1 MERRTFKVTY
11 FIRKA
16 RTGKNGLAPILARI
30 TTNRL
35 VQDVYIQC
43 SADPGRWDQTKERA
57 TGKNRYASEVNAYLD
72 DYRAR
77 IISIRNDLL
86 KEGYEGN
93 AAEIKYRLQN
103 PGKATRMFLEEL
115 SAFCEM
121 KRKEVGV
128 RITQLTANKFLRML
142 RYVKEFT
149 AEEYG
154 KADLPISAVNYAY
167 LQKFQL
173 FVQTRH
179 NCHHNGAVN
188 LLKTLRSFFV
198 YCIRNEWLD
207 KNPMNS
213 LCLRE
218 EVTEV
223 KAHLTKEE
231 LERMLAKTMPNER
244 LERVR
249 DVFAFCCLTGLAF
262 TDADHLRAKYVVRD
276 DKGNVW
282 IHKPR
287 QKTGVMSTI
296 PLLPVAKTI
305 LEKYAGDP
313 SCREKGK
320 LLPVCSNQRMN
331 SYLTELA
338 DICGIDKKLT
348 THCARHTFACVALD
362 YGMPID
368 IIAKIL
374 GHTKV
379 NMTRHYARLSD
390 GAVLREM
397 TRLGEQLNLNPYAE
411 ARKEAE

>member
-1 MERRTFKVTY
+1 MERRTFKVT
-11 FIRKA
+11 FFLRKA

-43 SADPGRWDQTKERA
+43 AADPKRWDQTKERA
-57 TGKNRYASEVNAYLD
+57 TGKNKYASEVNAYLD
-72 DYRAR
+72 DFRAR
-77 IISIRNDLL
+77 IVSIRNELL

-93 AAEIKYRLQN
+93 AAEIKYRLQHA
-103 PGKATRMFLEEL
+103 GKTARMFIDEL

-121 KRKEVGV
+121 KQKEVGV
-128 RITQLTANKFLRML
+128 RITQLTANKFHRML
-142 RYVKEFT
+142 RYVKEYT

-154 KADLPISAVNYAY
+154 KADLPLSALNYAY
-167 LQKFQL
+167 FQGFQL

-207 KNPMNS
+207 KSPMKD
-213 LCLRE
+213 LRLRE

-223 KAHLTKEE
+223 KAHLTKSE
-231 LERMLAKTMPNER
+231 LERMLAKRMPNER

-262 TDADHLRAKYVVRD
+262 TDADHLRSEHIGRD
-276 DKGNVW
+276 DSGNVW
-282 IHKPR
+282 IRKPR
-287 QKTGVMSTI
+287 QKTGVLSVI
-296 PLLPVAKTI
+296 PLLPIARTI
-305 LEKYAGDP
+305 LEKYAADP
-313 SCREKGK
+313 ACREKGK

-331 SYLTELA
+331 SYLAELA
-338 DICGIDKKLT
+338 DICGIEKKLT

-362 YGMPID
+362 YGMPIE

-379 NMTRHYARLSD
+379 NMTRHYARLSE

-397 TRLGEQLNLNPYAE
+397 TRLGEKLNLKPHTGIAE
-411 ARKEAE
+411 